1 MVCFTGLWG
10 IYFGL
15 QRSVEQE
22 YLNIK
27 TKHQIIIDSLDFKTS
42 LNVRYESGYINRF
55 VLLQQS
61 LQKIRKNNNEIIRN
75 KQNDKTKENYNQEYC
90 ETCE

>member
-1 MVCFTGLWG
+1 MKN
-10 IYFGL
+10 
-15 QRSVEQE
+15 E
-22 YLNIK
+22 NITTTIK
-27 TKHQIIIDSLDFKTS
+27 ISLAELDTIIDSLDFKTS

>member
-1 MVCFTGLWG
+1 MT
-10 IYFGL
+10 
-15 QRSVEQE
+15 SKE
-22 YLNIK
+22 NITTTIK
-27 TKHQIIIDSLDFKTS
+27 ISLAELDTIIDSLDFKTS

-61 LQKIRKNNNEIIRN
+61 LQKIRKNNTEIIRN

>member
-1 MVCFTGLWG
+1 MT
-10 IYFGL
+10 
-15 QRSVEQE
+15 SKE
-22 YLNIK
+22 NITTTIK
-27 TKHQIIIDSLDFKTS
+27 ISLAELDTIIDSLDFKTS

-90 ETCE
+90 KTCE

>member
-1 MVCFTGLWG
+1 MT
-10 IYFGL
+10 
-15 QRSVEQE
+15 SKE
-22 YLNIK
+22 NITTTIK
-27 TKHQIIIDSLDFKTS
+27 IRLAELDTIIDSLDFKTS

>member
-1 MVCFTGLWG
+1 MT
-10 IYFGL
+10 
-15 QRSVEQE
+15 SKE
-22 YLNIK
+22 NITTTIK
-27 TKHQIIIDSLDFKTS
+27 LSLEELDTIIDSLDFKTS
-42 LNVRYESGYINRF
+42 LNVRYENGYINRF

>member
-1 MVCFTGLWG
+1 MT
-10 IYFGL
+10 
-15 QRSVEQE
+15 SKE
-22 YLNIK
+22 NITTTIK
-27 TKHQIIIDSLDFKTS
+27 ISLAELDTIIDSLDFKTS

-61 LQKIRKNNNEIIRN
+61 LQKIRENNNEIIRN

>member
-1 MVCFTGLWG
+1 MFCKITTT
-10 IYFGL
+10 
-15 QRSVEQE
+15 
-22 YLNIK
+22 IK
-27 TKHQIIIDSLDFKTS
+27 ISLAELDTIIDSLDFKTS

>member
-1 MVCFTGLWG
+1 MT
-10 IYFGL
+10 
-15 QRSVEQE
+15 SKE
-22 YLNIK
+22 NITTTIK
-27 TKHQIIIDSLDFKTS
+27 ISLAELDTIIDSLDFKTS
-42 LNVRYESGYINRF
+42 LNVRYENGYINRY

>member
-1 MVCFTGLWG
+1 MT
-10 IYFGL
+10 
-15 QRSVEQE
+15 SNE
-22 YLNIK
+22 NITTTIK
-27 TKHQIIIDSLDFKTS
+27 ISLAELDTIIDSLDFKTS

>member
-1 MVCFTGLWG
+1 MT
-10 IYFGL
+10 
-15 QRSVEQE
+15 SKE
-22 YLNIK
+22 NITTTIK
-27 TKHQIIIDSLDFKTS
+27 ISLAELDTIIDSLDFKTS
-42 LNVRYESGYINRF
+42 LNVRYENGYINRF

>member
-1 MVCFTGLWG
+1 MT
-10 IYFGL
+10 
-15 QRSVEQE
+15 SKE
-22 YLNIK
+22 NITTTIK
-27 TKHQIIIDSLDFKTS
+27 LSLAELDTIIDSLDFKTS

>member
-1 MVCFTGLWG
+1 MT
-10 IYFGL
+10 
-15 QRSVEQE
+15 SKK
-22 YLNIK
+22 NITTTIK
-27 TKHQIIIDSLDFKTS
+27 ISLAELDTIIDSLDFKTS
-42 LNVRYESGYINRF
+42 LNVRYKSGYINRF

-61 LQKIRKNNNEIIRN
+61 LQKIRENNNEIIRN

>member
-1 MVCFTGLWG
+1 MT
-10 IYFGL
+10 
-15 QRSVEQE
+15 SKE
-22 YLNIK
+22 NITTTIK
-27 TKHQIIIDSLDFKTS
+27 ISLAELDTIIDSLDFKTS

>member
-1 MVCFTGLWG
+1 MT
-10 IYFGL
+10 
-15 QRSVEQE
+15 SKE
-22 YLNIK
+22 NITTTIK
-27 TKHQIIIDSLDFKTS
+27 ISLAALDTIIDSLDFKTS
-42 LNVRYESGYINRF
+42 LNVRYENGYINRF